1 MDNVVSLTGEPI
13 ETGDP
18 VRESF
23 LAFAAEI
30 YDGFKQSNEQP
41 SAFILTLV
49 SDEGVYKSHW
59 LGEHSALPASAFLA
73 IGMAGLSAAF
83 TISAQNYEKP
93 ED

>member
-1 MDNVVSLTGEPI
+1 MDNVVSLTGDPI
-13 ETGDP
+13 ETDDP

-23 LAFAAEI
+23 LAFAVEV
-30 YDGFKQSNEQP
+30 YDGFKHTNEQP
-41 SAFILTLV
+41 TAFILTLV
-49 SDEGVYKSHW
+49 SDEGVYKSNW
-59 LGEHSALPASAFLA
+59 LGEHSVLPASAFLA

>member
-1 MDNVVSLTGEPI
+1 MDNVVSLTGDPI

-23 LAFAAEI
+23 LAFAAEV
-30 YDGFKQSNEQP
+30 YDSFKQSNEQP

-59 LGEHSALPASAFLA
+59 LGEHSTLPATAFLA
-73 IGMAGLSAAF
+73 IGMAGLSSAF
-83 TISAQNYEKP
+83 TISAQDYQKP
-93 ED
+93 KD